1 MVFIASY
8 NDYMRDNIFQLQ
20 RTIAEKL
27 LDLLEDELISIER
40 AAEIATEALNIVGED
55 ASESALSNIKQQLTV
70 IPELKTLNVLNF

>member
-8 NDYMRDNIFQLQ
+8 NDSMRDNIFQLQ

-40 AAEIATEALNIVGED
+40 AAEIATEVLSIVSED
-55 ASESALSNIKQQLTV
+55 AAESALSDIKQQLAV

>member
-40 AAEIATEALNIVGED
+40 AAEIATEVLNIVGED
-55 ASESALSNIKQQLTV
+55 AAESALSDIKQQLAV

>member
-8 NDYMRDNIFQLQ
+8 NDSMRDNIFQLQ

-40 AAEIATEALNIVGED
+40 AAEIATEVLNIVGED
-55 ASESALSNIKQQLTV
+55 AAESALSDIKQQLVV